1 MKHVFSILF
10 GKHGGV
16 TKKEL
21 TRLSERETFSKYLPW
36 IAYDPDSKLYLL
48 ADDTYGYAWE
58 CSPLFFAGEDTVLN
72 LEGLFGGDLP
82 PESVIQFVLHGDPHI
97 DPILDDYKRKKTL
110 NSDVVQLVTESLA
123 EFYRKGVNGL
133 PNMAGIPVR
142 KFRLFVS
149 VKFPQKWAEKA
160 DIKQTWSMISE
171 ILHGASLNPCS
182 LTPEVLLDWGR
193 RLFNDKPSTN
203 NGYYDET
210 IPIRSQML
218 LGTKVEKKFNTLH
231 IDGKIFR
238 CITPKTWPQEVDP
251 LHMNK
256 LFGGIKGM
264 MSDGEQLKTPFI
276 YCMSVLMENQ
286 KSKLH
291 TKCNFILKQQ
301 GVGSFAPSLERKK
314 GEYLWAVDE
323 LERGK
328 KFLRLIPALWVYS
341 DDEWKVNES
350 LTRAKVIWETNGFV
364 MQEDKGI
371 LVPLFLS
378 SLPHG
383 FYNVANNANALERD
397 FIAPTQT
404 IAATIPCQG
413 DYAGFGTP
421 SMLLVGRKG
430 ELFGCDLFA
439 KGADNYN
446 GFCVAGS
453 GSGKSVFANSLIC
466 NMRAE
471 GSIIRIMDIGRSM
484 KKQAKMFGARYMEFA
499 EDSIDNLNPF
509 THVTDE
515 TSLQTILPV
524 VAQMAF
530 STGASTP
537 TELDMSL
544 LDKGVQWAFENEGN
558 DAGIT
563 TVYQFFREF
572 KQLGGSDSREICD
585 AAEKLSFNL
594 ANWANDGVYAKY
606 FNGKATFNI
615 ASDEMVVLE
624 LGRIKSLSSLYKVVT
639 QLVINEVAIDA
650 YHSLGDRK
658 RFILMDEAHQYLGE
672 SSHIKGTIEGFY
684 RMLRK
689 HTAGCFVI
697 SQSVLDLNR
706 FGAVGDVILNNS
718 AYKFYLKSDDYEKA
732 LNMKLIDYDK
742 FTMDLLKGVTTNK
755 PNYSEIF
762 MHTPF
767 GKGIGRLVLD
777 PFSYYAY
784 TSDGEEVAE
793 IESMV
798 DGGLSYADAIRAMV
812 AKYRN

>member
-1 MKHVFSILF
+1 MKHVFSLLF

-21 TRLSERETFSKYLPW
+21 LRLSEREKFSKYLPW

-48 ADDTYGYAWE
+48 GDDTYGYLWE
-58 CSPLFFAGEDTVLN
+58 CSPLFFAGENTVLN

-97 DPILDDYKRKKTL
+97 DPILAEYKSKKNL
-110 NSDVVQLVTESLA
+110 NSDVVRLVTDSIA
-123 EFYRKGVNGL
+123 DFYSKGVNGL

-160 DIKQTWSMISE
+160 DIKQSWSMISE
-171 ILHGASLNPCS
+171 ILSGASLHPKPV
-182 LTPEVLLDWGR
+182 TPGALLDWGR
-193 RLFNDKPSTN
+193 RLFNDTPSLN
-203 NGYYDET
+203 NAHYDET

-218 LGTKVEKKFNTLH
+218 LGTKVEKRWNTLH

-238 CITPKTWPQEVDP
+238 CITPKTWPQEIDT
-251 LHMNK
+251 LHINR
-256 LFGGIKGM
+256 LFGGIKGL

-276 YCMSVLMENQ
+276 YSMSVLLENQ
-286 KSKLH
+286 KNNLH

-328 KFLRLIPALWVYS
+328 KFLRIIPALWVYS
-341 DDEWKVNES
+341 EDEWKVNES
-350 LTRAKVIWETNGFV
+350 ITRAKVIWETNGFV

-371 LVPLFLS
+371 LIPLFVS

-383 FYNVANNANALERD
+383 FYNVGNNVNSLERD
-397 FIAPTQT
+397 FVVPTQT

-413 DYAGFGTP
+413 DFSGFGEP
-421 SMLLVGRKG
+421 SMLLIGRKG
-430 ELFGCDLFA
+430 ELFGVDLFA
-439 KGADNYN
+439 QGADNYN

-453 GSGKSVFANSLIC
+453 GSGKSVFANSLIS

-471 GSIIRIMDIGRSM
+471 NSIIRIMDIGRSM
-484 KKQAKMFGARYMEFA
+484 KKQAKMFGARYMELA
-499 EDSIDNLNPF
+499 DDSIDNLNPF
-509 THVTDE
+509 THVTDGAGLKMI
-515 TSLQTILPV
+515 TPV
-524 VAQMAF
+524 IAQMAF
-530 STGASTP
+530 SSGVSMP
-537 TELDMSL
+537 TQLDMDL
-544 LDKGVQWAFENEGN
+544 IGQGIDWAFKNEGS
-558 DAGIT
+558 DAGVT
-563 TVYQFFREF
+563 TVFQFLKEF
-572 KQLGGSDSREICD
+572 KKYGDSDSREICE
-585 AAEKLSFNL
+585 AAEKLAFSL
-594 ANWANDGVYAKY
+594 ADWTNDGVYAKY
-606 FNGKATFNI
+606 FNGRASFNI

-624 LGRIKSLSSLYKVVT
+624 LGRIKSQSSLYKVVT
-639 QLVINEVAIDA
+639 QLVINEIAMDA
-650 YHSLGDRK
+650 YHSSGDRK

-732 LNMKLIDYDK
+732 LNMKLIDYDQ

-784 TSDGEEVAE
+784 TSDGQEVAE